1 MLARRVCEGRAGLLA
16 LVEGL
21 LVANTHTLL
30 AKLGLS
36 ELRLGLEARW
46 LWLHGRE
53 LLLHLR
59 HLWHQSV
66 LLLLLLRE
74 ASTITSRLSLLELLV
89 LLLHLE
95 FL

>member
-21 LVANTHTLL
+21 LVTDTHTLL
-30 AKLGLS
+30 AELGLS
-36 ELRLGLEARW
+36 ELGLGLEACW

-59 HLWHQSV
+59 HVGHQSV
-66 LLLLLLRE
+66 LLLLLLRV
-74 ASTITSRLSLLELLV
+74 ATITGRLSLLELLI